1 MGLLFLLWTVVLIIL
16 GKALSQSDVYID
28 CGSQISYDDW
38 DDDEGYTETGENK
51 AVQLDSSPNSTQ
63 LKTLRIFP
71 KHKRNCYALPAEASS
86 LSEFTYLIRA
96 SFYYGNYDGHSHPPT
111 FELEVEGMKWATI
124 VTSNTKPQFYEL
136 LYYSKKENISVCLVQ
151 TKHKQFPFINALE
164 LRSLTNL
171 LSFPHDFV
179 DEENTTWLTS
189 YRYSYGADE
198 NKWILGYP
206 DDKDDRI
213 WEPNTPAGLKA
224 VTLPSFTSCG
234 DERLPYSVLRQ
245 AVEAPNPT
253 DTIDLPFA
261 FNGIHDLQHYV
272 RAYFS
277 SNIDESETRT
287 FSFYIND
294 DYISTITIGYYN
306 CNSTQAYVR
315 SNGTL
320 NVQLRPNGNSALSPF
335 ISGIEIYTALPA
347 LPAEATEEEKKKKK
361 KNLGLLIGLPVGL
374 ILGLILLPG
383 LIILLLIL
391 RRPKTRPTQGQAAT
405 TGPHE
410 EANPQQSVSSQAPVV
425 PSQNGE
431 ILVSSNGNGDHTL
444 VNHGG

>member
-1 MGLLFLLWTVVLIIL
+1 MGSLFLLWTVVLIIL

-51 AVQLDSSPNSTQ
+51 AVQLHSSPNSTQ
-63 LKTLRIFP
+63 LKTLRVFP

-164 LRSLTNL
+164 LR
-171 LSFPHDFV
+171 
-179 DEENTTWLTS
+179 
-189 YRYSYGADE
+189 
-198 NKWILGYP
+198 YP
-206 DDKDDRI
+206 DDEDDRI

-253 DTIDLPFA
+253 DTINLPFA
-261 FNGIHDLQHYV
+261 FNGSHDLQQYV

-277 SNIDESETRT
+277 SNINESETRT

-347 LPAEATEEEKKKKK
+347 LPAEATEEEKKK
-361 KNLGLLIGLPVGL
+361 
-374 ILGLILLPG
+374 
-383 LIILLLIL
+383 
-391 RRPKTRPTQGQAAT
+391 
-405 TGPHE
+405 
-410 EANPQQSVSSQAPVV
+410 
-425 PSQNGE
+425 
-431 ILVSSNGNGDHTL
+431 
-444 VNHGG
+444 